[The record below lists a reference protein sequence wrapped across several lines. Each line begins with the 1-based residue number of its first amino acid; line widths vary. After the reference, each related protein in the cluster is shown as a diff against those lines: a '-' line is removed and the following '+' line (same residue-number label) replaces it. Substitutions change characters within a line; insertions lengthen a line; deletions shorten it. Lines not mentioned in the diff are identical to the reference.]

1 MKGPSLRFVKFC
13 LVGASGVVVNA
24 GLLRLL
30 ARYLGLDYRL
40 ASLIAIEFAIANNF
54 VWNAVWTFRDRS
66 RVPRTDLARMFLKFN
81 LTSGLTAMVVNWGL
95 LVLLAE
101 RAGMRVETANL
112 VGIAAGTTTNF
123 LLSRGWIFRPP
134 VSR

>member
-1 MKGPSLRFVKFC
+1 MAR
-13 LVGASGVVVNA
+13 ASAKSSGSNA
-24 GLLRLL
+24 
-30 ARYLGLDYRL
+30 
-40 ASLIAIEFAIANNF
+40 
-54 VWNAVWTFRDRS
+54 
-66 RVPRTDLARMFLKFN
+66 PRPIQ
-81 LTSGLTAMVVNWGL
+81 AMAVNWGL